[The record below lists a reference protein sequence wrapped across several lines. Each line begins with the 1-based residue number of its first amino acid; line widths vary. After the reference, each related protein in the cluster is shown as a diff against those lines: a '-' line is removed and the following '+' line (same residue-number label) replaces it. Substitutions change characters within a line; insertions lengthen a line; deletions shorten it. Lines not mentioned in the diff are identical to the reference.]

1 MAIWPKKL
9 CVNRNLQKRP
19 ASGSRKS
26 RFASAAN
33 DRFPPI
39 VNIGVF
45 KSKVAEG
52 PQRPRSIYLIGRLFG
67 IPAENR
73 NHPRYDL
80 HLLRPQ
86 PVAIVWMGG
95 AWRRA
100 TTSTV
105 NAADPPTTHSRRLAT
120 LPCPLCSGRASGR
133 VSEALCGVYGVSVTF
148 HHQTLLRA

>member
-1 MAIWPKKL
+1 MNLAHEL
-9 CVNRNLQKRP
+9 AASARECCVGNSCKCKSPLRP
-19 ASGSRKS
+19 AQQTSMQ
-26 RFASAAN
+26 SAAKV
-33 DRFPPI
+33 RFPPI

-52 PQRPRSIYLIGRLFG
+52 PQRPRSIYLIGRLLG

-105 NAADPPTTHSRRLAT
+105 NAADGAVRLMIASIRLMGQSKFMRSIVDAT
-120 LPCPLCSGRASGR
+120 QPEQRHGLA
-133 VSEALCGVYGVSVTF
+133 
-148 HHQTLLRA
+148 

>member
-1 MAIWPKKL
+1 MKVA
-9 CVNRNLQKRP
+9 RDAR
-19 ASGSRKS
+19 
-26 RFASAAN
+26 AAKVW
-33 DRFPPI
+33 FPPI

-120 LPCPLCSGRASGR
+120 LPWVLSD
-133 VSEALCGVYGVSVTF
+133 Y
-148 HHQTLLRA
+148 